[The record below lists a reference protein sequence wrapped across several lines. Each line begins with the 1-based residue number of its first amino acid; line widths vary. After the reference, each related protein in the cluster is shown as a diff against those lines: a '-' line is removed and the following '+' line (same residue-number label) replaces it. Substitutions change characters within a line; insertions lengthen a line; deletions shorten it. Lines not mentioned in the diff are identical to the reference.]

1 MQTTPKNWKTAAF
14 LLALYGFNLAGMLVW
29 PDQWIFLSG
38 QRFILTSLLQPLY
51 YAIFLTALPVAT
63 LAVTT
68 LRKPQMLLAGLFFG
82 ISGLSLIPALFLA
95 AISLPSFAKITLLSA
110 LNFSALC
117 LIAGMALAKTNT
129 QKSLKFRTL
138 LGIAILLP
146 AWSILSVPM
155 LHIQAALKAN
165 GAPYCIAFPSAA
177 NQRVDTADYSFW
189 AKRGIALA
197 AKETTGGSQDYQ
209 FAFHAL
215 LFVQGTAPYWNWS
228 KTALRFEPLKH
239 PELWSDLQI
248 GCPELSPNS

>member
-1 MQTTPKNWKTAAF
+1 MLTRPENRKTAWR
-14 LLALYGFNLAGMLVW
+14 LLALYGFNLAGMLAW
-29 PDQWIFLSG
+29 PERWLFLSSQG
-38 QRFILTSLLQPLY
+38 FSFLSLLQPLY
-51 YAIFLTALPVAT
+51 YILFLTALPIAV
-63 LAVTT
+63 LAHAA
-68 LRKPQMLLAGLFFG
+68 LRTPHKAMAGLWAAIAVF
-82 ISGLSLIPALFLA
+82 SLLPALFIA
-95 AISLPSFAKITLLSA
+95 AISLPTFTKLTLISA

-117 LIAGMALAKTNT
+117 LIAGMSLAKANT

-146 AWSILSVPM
+146 AWSILSVSM

-165 GAPYCIAFPSAA
+165 GAPYCVVFPSAA
-177 NQRVDTADYSFW
+177 NQRVYTADYSFW

-197 AKETTGGSQDYQ
+197 AKETAGGSQDYQ

-215 LFVQGTAPYWNWS
+215 LYVQGTAPYWNWS

-248 GCPELSPNS
+248 DCPELSPNS